1 MAVKQA
7 ADLADAYADRIQAI
21 YDRALLTIIEEM
33 RAILL
38 SGAGISDPEWARAK
52 GAQIATLRNWLRGQK
67 LLDDVPAELKAA
79 VKAGYLHGGA
89 AAAADL
95 KDAHLAAPAVEPY
108 RAGARIKSFATELT
122 GLVTSTHGA
131 ILRQS
136 QDAFR
141 DVIAANVGDLLTGTT
156 TGQSAVQRALNEFA
170 DRGISG
176 FVDSAGK
183 KWTLDSYATMAVRTG
198 VMKASTAGKR
208 DRFEASG
215 YDLVIVSDH
224 SESCPDCNEWEGRVL
239 SLTGKTKGYPTLAEA
254 EAADLFHPNCR
265 HEINLYTPGLTRPS
279 VPQGGKTP
287 EAEAQLYKERM
298 EQRRL
303 ERGVR
308 QWKRRASAALDDAET
323 VKARGKVKAWE
334 GRLKGHIETV
344 NARRAAAGEP
354 ATVRMRYRETPMT
367 GKRTNR

>member
-52 GAQIATLRNWLRGQK
+52 GAQIAAFRNWLRGQTM
-67 LLDDVPAELKAA
+67 LDDVPAELRAA
-79 VKAGYLHGGA
+79 VEDGYLHGAA

-95 KDAHLAAPAVEPY
+95 KAAHLAAPAVEPS
-108 RAGARIKSFATELT
+108 RAGARIKGFAKELT
-122 GLVTSTHGA
+122 GMVTATHRA

-136 QDAFR
+136 TDAYR
-141 DVIAANVGDLLTGTT
+141 NVIAANVGDLLTGTT

-170 DRGISG
+170 DRGIAG
-176 FVDSAGK
+176 FTDSAGK
-183 KWTLDSYATMAVRTG
+183 KWGLDSYATMAVRTG
-198 VMKASTAGKR
+198 VMKASTTGKR

-224 SESCPDCNEWEGRVL
+224 AESCPDCNEWEGRVL
-239 SLTGKTKGYPTLAEA
+239 SQTGKTPGYPTLDDA
-254 EAADLFHPNCR
+254 EAAGLFHPSCR
-265 HEINLYTPGLTRPS
+265 HEINLYTPGLTRQS

-287 EAEAQLYKERM
+287 EAEAALYKERM

-308 QWKRRASAALDDAET
+308 QWKRRTAAALDDAE
-323 VKARGKVKAWE
+323 KKRAGGKVREWE
-334 GRLKGHIETV
+334 SRLKSHVNSV
-344 NARRAAAGEP
+344 NARRIETGEP

-367 GKRTNR
+367 GRPKG

>member
-1 MAVKQA
+1 VAVKQA
-7 ADLADAYADRIQAI
+7 ADLADEYAARIQGI

-33 RAILL
+33 RTIL
-38 SGAGISDPEWARAK
+38 SGGAGIGDPDWAREKA
-52 GAQIATLRNWLRGQK
+52 AEVATLRNWLKGQK
-67 LLDDVPAELKAA
+67 LLADVPAELRAA
-79 VKAGYLHGGA
+79 VQQGYIEGGK

-95 KDAHLAAPAVEPY
+95 QAARLAAPEVEPY
-108 RAGARIKSFATELT
+108 RRGARIKSFAKELT
-122 GLVTSTHGA
+122 GMVTTTHPA

-136 QDAFR
+136 VDAFR
-141 DVIAANVGDLLTGTT
+141 NVIAAGVGDVLTGTT

-170 DRGISG
+170 DRGIAG

-215 YDLVIVSDH
+215 EDLVIVSDH
-224 SESCPDCNEWEGRVL
+224 AESCPDCNEWEGRVL
-239 SLTGKTKGYPTLAEA
+239 SLTGKTPGYPTLADA

-265 HEINLYTPGLTRPS
+265 HELNLYTPGLTRPS

-287 EAEAQLYKERM
+287 EAEAALYKERM

-323 VKARGKVKAWE
+323 AKARGKVQAWE

-344 NARRAAAGEP
+344 NKRRAETGEP
-354 ATVRMRYRETPMT
+354 PTVRMRYREQPMK
-367 GKRTNR
+367 GKPRG